1 MMLII
6 VFKMKK
12 KLCLVLLIQVGKAI
26 NYHFPTPAKSSVSF
40 NQICNTTSQAL
51 VLYEYHHV

>member
-12 KLCLVLLIQVGKAI
+12 KLCLVLLIRVGKAI
-26 NYHFPTPAKSSVSF
+26 NSTPAKSSLSF
-40 NQICNTTSQAL
+40 NQICNITSQAL
-51 VLYEYHHV
+51 VLYEYHRV